1 MATYIATGSF
11 EDTVA
16 AVQAALGEAGMVV
29 ATLDHAANAASVG
42 QQLRP
47 TTLVIGGNSRAGTPV
62 MAAEQTAGVDLPQK
76 YLVWEDEAGTVRVG
90 YNSAEYLAARA
101 GIDVD
106 DPALDALRTGSARIA
121 SAAAGT
127 DTPSADGT
135 LPEGERTLAA
145 GDDYLL
151 ERQSDTSVAESIDRY
166 LAAFAARDL
175 QSVATIDHAA
185 NAATIDAELAPT
197 RVTIVG
203 NPAVGT
209 ALIQASQTFG
219 IDLPIRYLAWQD
231 DDGVHV
237 GHPDIRVLAQRHGA
251 AGVEDT
257 LTMIEGATDMFDA
270 IAAGESP

>member
-106 DPALDALRTGSARIA
+106 DPALDALRTGSASAPRSSRRHRRSA
-121 SAAAGT
+121 STSRSATWHGRTTTACTSDIRTSGSSRSGT
-127 DTPSADGT
+127 APRVS
-135 LPEGERTLAA
+135 RTL
-145 GDDYLL
+145 
-151 ERQSDTSVAESIDRY
+151 
-166 LAAFAARDL
+166 
-175 QSVATIDHAA
+175 
-185 NAATIDAELAPT
+185 
-197 RVTIVG
+197 
-203 NPAVGT
+203 
-209 ALIQASQTFG
+209 
-219 IDLPIRYLAWQD
+219 
-231 DDGVHV
+231 
-237 GHPDIRVLAQRHGA
+237 
-251 AGVEDT
+251 
-257 LTMIEGATDMFDA
+257 
-270 IAAGESP
+270 